1 MSPSIADLAP
11 RLVANRIG
19 VAVSASLERDGD
31 GVYLEVA
38 PTDLSS
44 TEGFVVRMRLG
55 WRSAEATLL
64 LGRFSKA
71 LVEQMAQASQ
81 ASKDTFAGLVSA
93 LSRKGVKA
101 SMKTNGAET
110 DPISPSSWPSVWSS
124 VELQLR
130 RTPIEVEPGS
140 HDQHQRLA
148 SELVVPMFAMVVALM
163 GAEEDGAMPF
173 AESEGASREVV
184 VNRYERSRLNR
195 ELCIQLQGA
204 VCKVCS
210 FDFAQAYGPLGEGFI
225 EVHHVTPV
233 SSMGE
238 GFRVDVERDLVPL
251 CSNCH
256 AMVHRQTPPL
266 EVAQLRLLM
275 ETHNIEE

>member
-1 MSPSIADLAP
+1 MSPTIADLAP
-11 RLVANRIG
+11 RLIANRIG
-19 VAVSASLERDGD
+19 VVVSASLKRDGD
-31 GVYLEVA
+31 GVYLEVV

-44 TEGFVVRMRLG
+44 TEGFAVRMRLG

-71 LVEQMAQASQ
+71 LVDQMAQASQ

-93 LSRKGVKA
+93 LFRKGVKA
-101 SMKTNGAET
+101 SMRTNGAEA
-110 DPISPSSWPSVWSS
+110 DPLSPNSWPSVWSS
-124 VELQLR
+124 LEIQLR
-130 RTPIEVEPGS
+130 RTPIEVELGS
-140 HDQHQRLA
+140 HDQHQKLV

-163 GAEEDGAMPF
+163 GAEDGGALSF

-184 VNRYERSRLNR
+184 VNQYERSRLNR

-204 VCKVCS
+204 VCKICG
-210 FDFAQAYGPLGEGFI
+210 FDFAKAYGPLGEGFI

-238 GFRVDVERDLVPL
+238 GFQVDVERDLAPL

-266 EVAQLRLLM
+266 GLEQLRHLM
-275 ETHNIEE
+275 ETHRAED